1 MNIACKI
8 LISPRCMNYP
18 SSQLCIIEDFIV
30 PTNHHSSKKIISNK
44 RKGKKWKNV
53 FYNTKCRLGTIKL
66 IPTSELAI

>member
-30 PTNHHSSKKIISNK
+30 PTNHHSSKKSFQI
-44 RKGKKWKNV
+44 KGKEKNGKM
-53 FYNTKCRLGTIKL
+53 FFTIQNVD
-66 IPTSELAI
+66 